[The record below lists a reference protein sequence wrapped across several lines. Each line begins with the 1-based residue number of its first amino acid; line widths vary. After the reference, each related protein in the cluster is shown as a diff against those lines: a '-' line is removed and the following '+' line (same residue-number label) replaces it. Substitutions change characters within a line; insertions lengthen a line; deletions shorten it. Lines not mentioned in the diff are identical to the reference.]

1 MRGDAFTP
9 VPNRVMITISIM
21 LANIMQGLD
30 NTILN
35 VALPHI
41 QGSLSASLDQ
51 VAWALTSYIVCSAI
65 MMPLTGWLAGRFGIK
80 HIFLA
85 SIVGFT
91 IALGAVRRRHQPR
104 RTGGISRATRGRW
117 SWPHPAVASHPVAD
131 QPTGAARARDGGVR
145 RRHDLRADHGAGTR
159 RLADPGTQLALGV
172 LHQPADRSAVYA
184 WRPRLHPS
192 QPQHPSRAVRR
203 RRIPRVE
210 PGDRRLAAA
219 ARPRRAEGLV
229 QSAASKSWRTPP

>member
-51 VAWALTSYIVCSAI
+51 VAWALTSYIRDHDAADR
-65 MMPLTGWLAGRFGIK
+65 LARRPVR
-80 HIFLA
+80 HQTHLPRLDRRLHHR
-85 SIVGFT
+85 
-91 IALGAVRRRHQPR
+91 LGAVRRRHQPR
-104 RTGGISRATRGRW
+104 RTGGVSRPARGRW

-131 QPTGAARARDGGVR
+131 QPTGAARARHGGVR
-145 RRHDLRADHGAGTR
+145 RRHDLRADYGAGTR

-172 LHQPADRSAVYA
+172 LHQPADRSVVYA
-184 WRPRLHPS
+184 WRPRLHPP

-203 RRIPRVE
+203 RRFPRVE
-210 PGDRRLAAA
+210 LGDRRLAVA
-219 ARPRRAEGLV
+219 ARPRRVEGLV
-229 QSAASKSWRTPP
+229 QFERDLDRSDD

>member
-1 MRGDAFTP
+1 
-9 VPNRVMITISIM
+9 MITMSIM
-21 LANIMQGLD
+21 LANIMQGVD

-80 HIFLA
+80 THLPRLDHLLHDR
-85 SIVGFT
+85 
-91 IALGAVRRRHQPR
+91 LGTVRRRHQPR
-104 RTGGISRATRGRW
+104 RAGGVSRPARDRR
-117 SWPHPAVASHPVAD
+117 SWPDSAVASHPVAD

-172 LHQPADRSAVYA
+172 LHQPADRSVVYA

-192 QPQHPSRAVRR
+192 KPQHPSRAVRR

-210 PGDRRLAAA
+210 PGDRRLAVAA
-219 ARPRRAEGLV
+219 
-229 QSAASKSWRTPP
+229 